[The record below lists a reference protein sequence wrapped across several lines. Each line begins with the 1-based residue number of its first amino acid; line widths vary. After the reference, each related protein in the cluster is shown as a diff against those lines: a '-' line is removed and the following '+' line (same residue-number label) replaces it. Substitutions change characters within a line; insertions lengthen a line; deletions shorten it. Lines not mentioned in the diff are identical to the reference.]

1 MSKKECTKTKFT
13 NKKILPS
20 KKLLIILALSAALIF
35 LLSVSSVL
43 ALIGGLNQS
52 NPYNNY
58 VSNTRGFNLTTD
70 YNSYGLETA
79 YPPYGF
85 VIYANFTTT
94 NLTVN
99 NTQGP
104 YNVNINISH
113 HRNNTLTAGDS
124 GLIFNISFSNSSK
137 GAWVTLGKNN
147 GTIIN
152 IIINKTINSTLQFK
166 INSTTFNLPTVATD
180 VLNISINIS
189 NGSSNAVGTN
199 ALSTRVEDVAYI
211 NFVNITF
218 PSQMIFTNFT
228 QPNQTFNL
236 TMQSHNDTNQSCQL
250 FINATS
256 FANSTISTSNASGAA
271 SYTMNGTTLRQLNS
285 TWENNTEQIQSTM

>member
-1 MSKKECTKTKFT
+1 M
-13 NKKILPS
+13 
-20 KKLLIILALSAALIF
+20 
-35 LLSVSSVL
+35 
-43 ALIGGLNQS
+43 
-52 NPYNNY
+52 
-58 VSNTRGFNLTTD
+58 
-70 YNSYGLETA
+70 
-79 YPPYGF
+79 
-85 VIYANFTTT
+85 
-94 NLTVN
+94 
-99 NTQGP
+99 
-104 YNVNINISH
+104 
-113 HRNNTLTAGDS
+113 
-124 GLIFNISFSNSSK
+124 
-137 GAWVTLGKNN
+137 
-147 GTIIN
+147 
-152 IIINKTINSTLQFK
+152 
-166 INSTTFNLPTVATD
+166 ATD

-271 SYTMNGTTLRQLNS
+271 SYTMNGTKLRQLNT
-285 TWENNTEQIQSTM
+285 TWENNTEHYVAVKCIDSDGVATWSHRQRYMGVNGSPAIHSVTFASTPQYSRTGGTVLVRVNVSSPQNITNITVGGKRLYNASSNRILTKIIYSFEKRI